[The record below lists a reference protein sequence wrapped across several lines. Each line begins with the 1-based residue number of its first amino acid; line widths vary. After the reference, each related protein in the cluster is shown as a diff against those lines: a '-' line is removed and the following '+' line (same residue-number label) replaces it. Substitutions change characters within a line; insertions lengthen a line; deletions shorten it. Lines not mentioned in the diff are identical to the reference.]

1 MHNVLHIYAAR
12 RGKPSEGSGGALGGL
27 SEGAV
32 HHPMWVGLY
41 IHGRQPNSLCMPKPN
56 TI

>member
-12 RGKPSEGSGGALGGL
+12 RGKPSEGGGGALGGL

-32 HHPMWVGLY
+32 HHPMWAGLY
-41 IHGRQPNSLCMPKPN
+41 IRGRQPNSLCMPKPN
-56 TI
+56 II